1 MKFKQVI
8 NPKMKFQHSKEKLDT
23 YTNTH
28 KQSHN
33 KQFSTTSHIQIKP
46 KNQPAQVTVIQ
57 FNYQLYHT
65 IQLKKTKFN

>member
-1 MKFKQVI
+1 MKVKQVI
-8 NPKMKFQHSKEKLDT
+8 NPKMKFQHSKAKLDT

-33 KQFSTTSHIQIKP
+33 KQFSTASHIQIKP
-46 KNQPAQVTVIQ
+46 KNQVTVIQ

-65 IQLKKTKFN
+65 IQLKKPKFN